1 MVSLTT
7 WVTGRRIS
15 ENIQRKGP
23 NSKTRTDEALVL
35 FTRSERSV
43 RGLVARSQFGTLSDG
58 VLVGSPHEF
67 DSVSDRGVDSEGV
80 VTEDTLSRSDN
91 DGVGAAGSRAP

>member
-1 MVSLTT
+1 VSGGST
-7 WVTGRRIS
+7 VEEGRVGVVNDLG
-15 ENIQRKGP
+15 E
-23 NSKTRTDEALVL
+23 DEALVL

-43 RGLVARSQFGTLSDG
+43 RCLVARSQFGTLSDG
-58 VLVGSPHEF
+58 VFVGSPHEL

-91 DGVGAAGSRAP
+91 DRVGAAGSRAP